1 MFKWLKKLF
10 SMEHKY
16 FFCVSFTD
24 ENTNL
29 EYEIS
34 LCEMG
39 KTAQEAYQKTLDS
52 ILKYARE
59 KRGFFVNEKA
69 CVLKKYYRV
78 N

>member
-1 MFKWLKKLF
+1 MFKWLHKIF
-10 SMEHKY
+10 SKEHQW
-16 FFCVSFTD
+16 FFCIGFTD

-34 LCEMG
+34 LCETG
-39 KTAQEAYQKTLDS
+39 KTAQEAYLKALDS

-59 KRGFFVNEKA
+59 KRGFSVNEKA
-69 CVLKKYYRV
+69 CVLKKHYRV